1 MSGKRLQNHDVPATL
16 MPGRQAD
23 VENTTERR
31 VFENTSRIR
40 FINLSGLL
48 TRAMVDLVH
57 LDDKTLSKKR
67 INSIYVSITYVY
79 VTEFT

>member
-1 MSGKRLQNHDVPATL
+1 

-23 VENTTERR
+23 VENKTERR

-48 TRAMVDLVH
+48 TRAMVHLVH
-57 LDDKTLSKKR
+57 LDDETLSKKR